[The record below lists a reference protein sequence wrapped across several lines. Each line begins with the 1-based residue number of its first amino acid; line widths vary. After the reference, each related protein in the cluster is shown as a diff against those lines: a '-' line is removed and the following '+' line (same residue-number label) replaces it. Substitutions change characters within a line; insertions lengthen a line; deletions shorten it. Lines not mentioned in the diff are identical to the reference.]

1 DRRKLSHRGGGK
13 RRYLS
18 HILGPFALRTSGD
31 LFVCAKDLLVE
42 SIGTWATQASSG
54 FHRCT
59 YPHAGHRRGRATGG
73 KVSKMTISVIRPVG
87 TGRFVCGHLIT
98 TSLTANPSTGI
109 RRRSEP
115 KILMRRRGAAAKGLV
130 LASVRTEEHDIKY
143 ARRIQ
148 RLDLGRWEMMARTAS
163 GLVTV
168 HDNPA
173 SFTCSQ
179 CGADAQRARRVHPRM
194 SGDPCRPQAQ
204 GDRCN

>member
-1 DRRKLSHRGGGK
+1 LLMALGRGGSSNGRGHLSLFRIVLFRRHTPQLCEHHLAQGRLDRRKLSHRGGGK

-18 HILGPFALRTSGD
+18 HILAPFALRTSGD

-73 KVSKMTISVIRPVG
+73 KVSKMTISVVRPVG

-115 KILMRRRGAAAKGLV
+115 KILMRRRGAAAKWSGSCL
-130 LASVRTEEHDIKY
+130 SKDRRTRYQIRK
-143 ARRIQ
+143 A
-148 RLDLGRWEMMARTAS
+148 
-163 GLVTV
+163 
-168 HDNPA
+168 NPA
-173 SFTCSQ
+173 
-179 CGADAQRARRVHPRM
+179 ARPW
-194 SGDPCRPQAQ
+194 
-204 GDRCN
+204 

>member
-1 DRRKLSHRGGGK
+1 MLMALGRGGSSNGRGHLSLFRIVLFRRHTPQLCEHHLAQGRLDRRKLSHRGGGK

-18 HILGPFALRTSGD
+18 HILAPFALRTSGD

-73 KVSKMTISVIRPVG
+73 KVSKMTISVVRPVG

-115 KILMRRRGAAAKGLV
+115 KILMRRRGAAAK
-130 LASVRTEEHDIKY
+130 
-143 ARRIQ
+143 
-148 RLDLGRWEMMARTAS
+148 WS
-163 GLVTV
+163 G
-168 HDNPA
+168 
-173 SFTCSQ
+173 SCFS
-179 CGADAQRARRVHPRM
+179 
-194 SGDPCRPQAQ
+194 
-204 GDRCN
+204 